1 MLNKKLHSFTLAELL
16 IVMVLT
22 AIVVGLAFSI
32 LRLVQKEIIGF
43 QKHLDNQVALALF
56 EQKLWQDFSKHPH
69 IEYHA
74 AEQLLFMVSETDTTR
89 YFFGE
94 SLLRNTDTIQPKLL
108 LQKLF
113 FQGKEVSGGPV
124 DAISLSGETNLPN
137 HNVFVSKRND
147 VTFFM
152 NTNGF

>member
-1 MLNKKLHSFTLAELL
+1 M
-16 IVMVLT
+16 
-22 AIVVGLAFSI
+22 AF
-32 LRLVQKEIIGF
+32 
-43 QKHLDNQVALALF
+43 F

-69 IEYHA
+69 IEYQS
-74 AEQLLFMVSETDTTR
+74 AEQLLFMVSETDTAR
-89 YFFGE
+89 YFFRE

-113 FQGKEVSGGPV
+113 FQGREVSGGSV

-147 VTFFM
+147 VTFFI

>member
-1 MLNKKLHSFTLAELL
+1 MNKKLNSFTLAELL
-16 IVMVLT
+16 IVMLLT
-22 AIVVGLAFSI
+22 AIVVGLAFTV

-56 EQKLWQDFSKHPH
+56 EQKLWQDFSEHPYV
-69 IEYHA
+69 EYHA
-74 AEQLLFMVSETDTTR
+74 AEQQLLLVSETDTTR
-89 YFFGE
+89 YFFRE

-108 LQKLF
+108 LRKLF
-113 FQGKEVSGGPV
+113 FQGKEVSEGPV
-124 DAISLSGETNLPN
+124 DAISLSGETHLPN